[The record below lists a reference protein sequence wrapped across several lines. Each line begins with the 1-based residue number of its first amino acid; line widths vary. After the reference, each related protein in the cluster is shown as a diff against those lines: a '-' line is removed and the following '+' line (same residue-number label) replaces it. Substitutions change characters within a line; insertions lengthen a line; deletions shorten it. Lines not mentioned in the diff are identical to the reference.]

1 MITRLTKPSALLLAA
16 LLLASCSSFARAR
29 KDAALGAATPA
40 LVLYKGTADAEVTA
54 NEVGAALGGGSYTR
68 ALAFPL
74 TFVYHALEHSA
85 YGVIHLVDL
94 PLCAAYSAVEL
105 LPQGPEIETLDLYDG
120 ACFREWAAAADAS
133 AGSAGAR

>member
-68 ALAFPL
+68 ALP
-74 TFVYHALEHSA
+74 S
-85 YGVIHLVDL
+85 
-94 PLCAAYSAVEL
+94 
-105 LPQGPEIETLDLYDG
+105 
-120 ACFREWAAAADAS
+120 R
-133 AGSAGAR
+133 